1 MRHWPQIGKP
11 CQKTMRQQKS
21 NPRAEH
27 RQRENLRVTASP
39 NLAEKFKALKSLEV
53 DLAYYEPDGVRKT
66 SEIKYKVNLAN
77 AKSIFSFNCNNH
89 ECVGGDFD
97 LTEKLATAISTRL
110 KTTEGESCCQG
121 VRNSTAIGSSSCHAT
136 ER

>member
-1 MRHWPQIGKP
+1 MPGPGRICPTT
-11 CQKTMRQQKS
+11 C
-21 NPRAEH
+21 
-27 RQRENLRVTASP
+27 L
-39 NLAEKFKALKSLEV
+39 
-53 DLAYYEPDGVRKT
+53 VRKT

-97 LTEKLATAISTRL
+97 LTEKLATAISTKL

-121 VRNSTAIGSSSCHAT
+121 VRNSTAIGSSSCHAILRYKLT
-136 ER
+136 LKY